1 MSIHTYKIVSI
12 LFQTILETLSEQ
24 LAFEQSGV
32 KKKGLNTRYISENKN
47 NKKVRK
53 NTEEKKK

>member
-32 KKKGLNTRYISENKN
+32 KKRLNTRYISENKN

-53 NTEEKKK
+53 IYRRKKK